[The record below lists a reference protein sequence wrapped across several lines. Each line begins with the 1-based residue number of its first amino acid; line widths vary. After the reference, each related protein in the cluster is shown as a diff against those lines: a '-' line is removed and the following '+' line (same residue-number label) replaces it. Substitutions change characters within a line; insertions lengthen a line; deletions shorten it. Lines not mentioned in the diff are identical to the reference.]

1 MHKGDFLVVNY
12 GHLGDAALSFV
23 FNQNLKRF
31 FLDCNIFSIVSKSNI
46 EFFEKFD
53 SSLSKVFLYDEN
65 YGFKDDSLK
74 SLNINT
80 VIFLRGASKK
90 TYCDIFTLL
99 KKIFP
104 KATFIGMIKEEDEK
118 EPFDD
123 CYLEREKNIS
133 ILKQIFNFVKFLTGK
148 QEIIIPRITIKYDY
162 GLKDNIIKKFDNNN
176 PIIYVNLS
184 AGNKKNIWDY
194 IRRNL
199 SAKKYYKL
207 IKILLKKKYN
217 IITTA
222 SLEDCKKAKFIK
234 DSFKEFKN
242 FMFLDTNTIS
252 ELVFC
257 INSSDVIVSPE
268 TAVVHIA
275 SLLNKPIVGL
285 YISKKRITE
294 WPPFSEK
301 FRCVL
306 PKFEGYLKNIKIEE
320 IIKNIDVLLN
330 N

>member
-118 EPFDD
+118 
-123 CYLEREKNIS
+123 
-133 ILKQIFNFVKFLTGK
+133 
-148 QEIIIPRITIKYDY
+148 
-162 GLKDNIIKKFDNNN
+162 
-176 PIIYVNLS
+176 
-184 AGNKKNIWDY
+184 
-194 IRRNL
+194 
-199 SAKKYYKL
+199 
-207 IKILLKKKYN
+207 
-217 IITTA
+217 
-222 SLEDCKKAKFIK
+222 
-234 DSFKEFKN
+234 
-242 FMFLDTNTIS
+242 
-252 ELVFC
+252 
-257 INSSDVIVSPE
+257 
-268 TAVVHIA
+268 
-275 SLLNKPIVGL
+275 
-285 YISKKRITE
+285 
-294 WPPFSEK
+294 
-301 FRCVL
+301 
-306 PKFEGYLKNIKIEE
+306 
-320 IIKNIDVLLN
+320 
-330 N
+330 